1 MFKLLFDPRNR
12 VLLTRLSGIYTQD
25 DLVVRDRAVA
35 RFVARH
41 GLMRGIMDFSA
52 VDAIAVPI
60 DRLVRRA
67 HEPPL
72 LPGQARVIV
81 APGGAAYEMN
91 RVMIAHQLYV
101 RKVEPLLVRTIDEAY
116 RALDMSRPAF
126 ETVEGNDADRLDD
139 SMTSVLARIDEAR
152 GDSRGVDSRG
162 MDGRQVDG
170 RRAADPAESAE
181 RRQLRDKLVRL
192 LDRVPVTRAR
202 MPVPRGSSQTPGAIT
217 LADVLNAALRR
228 AALNDGDLVAYCE
241 TCRQQAP
248 LSSLKLLAGRETRY
262 ACPSCHRVLIT
273 LAPAAKA
280 ESELPAGTYR
290 IGDFDLGTD
299 TDIECPGARLPRSTR
314 SPA

>member
-1 MFKLLFDPRNR
+1 MGDDTGQEAALFKLLFDPRNR
-12 VLLTRLSGIYTQD
+12 VLLTRLSGPYTQD

-41 GLMRGIMDFSA
+41 GLMRGIMDFTA
-52 VDAIAVPI
+52 VDTIEVPI

-81 APGGAAYEMN
+81 APGDAAYEMN

-101 RKVEPLLVRTIDEAY
+101 RKVEPLLVRSLDEAY
-116 RALDMSRPAF
+116 RALAMDRPSF
-126 ETVEGNDADRLDD
+126 EEIEGNDADRLDD

-152 GDSRGVDSRG
+152 IEG
-162 MDGRQVDG
+162 QE
-170 RRAADPAESAE
+170 AAGSAE
-181 RRQLRDKLVRL
+181 RRLLREKLMRL
-192 LDRVPVTRAR
+192 LDQVPVTRAR
-202 MPVPRGSSQTPGAIT
+202 MPAPRGPSAIT
-217 LADVLNAALRR
+217 LSDVLNAALRR
-228 AALNDGDLVAYCE
+228 AALNDGDLAAHCE
-241 TCRQQAP
+241 TCHQHAP

-262 ACPSCHRVLIT
+262 ACPHCHRVLIT

-280 ESELPAGTYR
+280 ESELPAHTYR
-290 IGDFDLGTD
+290 IGDFDLSTE

>member
-1 MFKLLFDPRNR
+1 MGDDTGQEAALFKLLFDPRNR
-12 VLLTRLSGIYTQD
+12 VLLTRLSGPYTQD

-35 RFVARH
+35 RFVARR
-41 GLMRGIMDFSA
+41 GLMRGIMDFTA
-52 VDAIAVPI
+52 VDTIEVPI

-81 APGGAAYEMN
+81 APGDAAYEMN

-101 RKVEPLLVRTIDEAY
+101 RKVEPLLVRSLDEAY
-116 RALDMSRPAF
+116 RALAMDRPSF
-126 ETVEGNDADRLDD
+126 EEIEGNDADRLDD

-152 GDSRGVDSRG
+152 IEG
-162 MDGRQVDG
+162 QE
-170 RRAADPAESAE
+170 AAGTAE
-181 RRQLRDKLVRL
+181 RRLLREKLIRL
-192 LDRVPVTRAR
+192 LDQVPVTRAR
-202 MPVPRGSSQTPGAIT
+202 MPAPRGPSAIT
-217 LADVLNAALRR
+217 LSDVLNAALRR
-228 AALNDGDLVAYCE
+228 AALNDGDLAAHCE
-241 TCRQQAP
+241 TCGQHAP

-262 ACPSCHRVLIT
+262 ACPHCHRVLIT

-280 ESELPAGTYR
+280 ECDLPAHTYR
-290 IGDFDLGTD
+290 IGDFDLSTE

>member
-1 MFKLLFDPRNR
+1 MGDDTGQEAALFKLLFDPRNR
-12 VLLTRLSGIYTQD
+12 VLLTRLSGTYTQD

-101 RKVEPLLVRTIDEAY
+101 RKVEPLLVRTLDEAY
-116 RALDMSRPAF
+116 RALDMNRPAF
-126 ETVEGNDADRLDD
+126 EAVEANDADRLDD

-152 GDSRGVDSRG
+152 VGGQG
-162 MDGRQVDG
+162 
-170 RRAADPAESAE
+170 AAGAAVSAE
-181 RRQLRDKLVRL
+181 RRLLRDKLVRL
-192 LDRVPVTRAR
+192 LDQVPVTRAR
-202 MPVPRGSSQTPGAIT
+202 MPAPRGSSAAPGAIT

-228 AALNDGDLVAYCE
+228 AALHDGDLVACCE
-241 TCRQQAP
+241 TCLQQAP
-248 LSSLKLLAGRETRY
+248 LSSLRLLAGRETRY
-262 ACPSCHRVLIT
+262 ACPDCHRVLIT

-280 ESELPAGTYR
+280 ESELPADTYR
-290 IGDFDLGTD
+290 IGDFDLSTE

-314 SPA
+314 SSA

>member
-12 VLLTRLSGIYTQD
+12 VLLTRLSGTYTQD

-41 GLMRGIMDFSA
+41 GLMRGIMDFTA
-52 VDAIAVPI
+52 VEEIAVPI

-91 RVMIAHQLYV
+91 RVMIAHHLYV
-101 RKVEPLLVRTIDEAY
+101 RKVEPLLVRTLEEAC

-126 ETVEGNDADRLDD
+126 EAVEANDADRLDD

-152 GDSRGVDSRG
+152 VGG
-162 MDGRQVDG
+162 Q
-170 RRAADPAESAE
+170 RAADAAVSAE
-181 RRQLRDKLVRL
+181 RHLLRDKLVRL
-192 LDRVPVTRAR
+192 LDKVPVRRAA
-202 MPVPRGSSQTPGAIT
+202 MPEPRRTSAIT
-217 LADVLNAALRR
+217 LADVLNAALGR
-228 AALNDGDLVAYCE
+228 ASLNDSDLVAHCE
-241 TCRQQAP
+241 TCRQYME

-262 ACPSCHRVLIT
+262 ACPHCHRVLIT
-273 LAPAAKA
+273 LESAAK
-280 ESELPAGTYR
+280 SGSDLPDDTYR
-290 IGDFDLGTD
+290 IGDFDLRTE
-299 TDIECPGARLPRSTR
+299 TDIDCPGARLPRSNR
-314 SPA
+314 SST